1 MINRTN
7 LIKKIS
13 KFEVDIEP
21 LKDQLNSLP
30 YDCDEPLYLLTRADV
45 LKVLERYLSD
55 EITTEELSGW
65 ANYLEC
71 REDFGYEN
79 SSEEVL
85 DRVIFWLA
93 NPDINFTVNKI
104 LVNKLKAQVWNNRIS
119 PV

>member
-1 MINRTN
+1 MNSRTN

-21 LKDQLNSLP
+21 FKAELNGLP
-30 YDCDEPLYLLTRADV
+30 YDCDEALYLLTRADV
-45 LKVLERYLSD
+45 LKVFERYLSD
-55 EITTEELSGW
+55 EITTKELSGW

-71 REDFGYEN
+71 REDFGYET

-93 NPDINFTVNKI
+93 NPEINYPVNKS
-104 LVNKLKAQVWNNRIS
+104 LVHKLKVQVWNNKI
-119 PV
+119 